1 MHQAGEGQEP
11 APRSDGRY
19 EILLQNMTE
28 GFALCE
34 AIRDNGGKLVDYWLR
49 FANAA
54 FVERSPPGGA
64 QLGKR
69 QREMRPRTS
78 AAWFA
83 ACERALAGEPVRFEF
98 EDRLTSR
105 WYEVHMMRMSDMEFG
120 QLFIDVGVRKAAER
134 RQTELFAELNHR
146 VKNNL
151 AVVAATLQMQARNS
165 SRELREALSAAA
177 DRILSIADL
186 HAALHQQNSADTVDL
201 RPYLQALGAR
211 LARSLLGG
219 RSIRLTVACAPLL
232 VSVADAVNIGLVT
245 NELVTNAAK
254 HAFADGRSGTIS
266 VALVAE
272 PGQIRLVVSDD
283 GVGTPAASRQKPG
296 LGLRLVRS
304 LVEGGGGSI
313 AFSAGKGGSR
323 IEAVKPL
330 EGERSLTGTTAR
342 QQPLL

>member
-1 MHQAGEGQEP
+1 MPQAGEDPEP
-11 APRSDGRY
+11 APRSDSRY
-19 EILLQNMTE
+19 ETLLQNMTE

-34 AIRDNGGKLVDYWLR
+34 AIRDDRGKVVDYWLR

-54 FVERSPPGGA
+54 YVQRAPPGGA
-64 QLGKR
+64 QIGKR
-69 QREMRPRTS
+69 QREIRPRTG
-78 AAWFA
+78 APWFA

-98 EDRLTSR
+98 EDRITGR
-105 WYEVHMMRMSDMEFG
+105 WYEVHMMRMSDVEFG
-120 QLFIDVGVRKAAER
+120 QLFVDVGIRKAAER

-151 AVVAATLQMQARNS
+151 AVVAAALQLQARS
-165 SRELREALSAAA
+165 SPAQLREALSSAA

-186 HAALHQQNSADTVDL
+186 HAALHQQNSADTLDL

-211 LARSLLGG
+211 LAKSLLAG
-219 RSIRLTVACAPLL
+219 RAVQLTVACAPVP

-254 HAFADGRSGTIS
+254 HAFPDGRSGTIS

-272 PGQIRLVVSDD
+272 PGQIRLTVSDD
-283 GVGTPAASRQKPG
+283 GVGASPASRRKPG

-304 LVEGGGGSI
+304 LVEGVGGSI
-313 AFSAGKGGSR
+313 AFGAGVGSR
-323 IEAVKPL
+323 IEVVKPL
-330 EGERSLTGTTAR
+330 EGERGLTGTTSR

>member
-1 MHQAGEGQEP
+1 MPQAGEGP
-11 APRSDGRY
+11 DPTPRSDGRY
-19 EILLQNMTE
+19 ETLLQNMTE

-34 AIRDNGGKLVDYWLR
+34 AMRDNRGRVVDYWLR

-64 QLGKR
+64 QIGKR

-83 ACERALAGEPVRFEF
+83 ACERALAGEPVRFEC
-98 EDRLTSR
+98 EDRATGR
-105 WYEVHMMRMSDMEFG
+105 WYEVHMMRMSDVEFG
-120 QLFIDVGVRKAAER
+120 QLFVDVGVRKAAEQ
-134 RQTELFAELNHR
+134 RQAELFAELNHR

-151 AVVAATLQMQARNS
+151 AVVAAALQLQARD
-165 SRELREALSAAA
+165 SRSELREGLSAAA
-177 DRILSIADL
+177 DRILSVADL

-211 LARSLLGG
+211 LAKTLLAG
-219 RSIRLTVACAPLL
+219 RAIRLTVACAPLP

-254 HAFADGRSGTIS
+254 HAFSGGRSGTIS

-272 PGQIRLVVSDD
+272 PGQIRLTVSDD
-283 GVGTPAASRQKPG
+283 GVGAPAAAREKPG

-304 LVEGGGGSI
+304 LVEGVGGSI
-313 AFSAGKGGSR
+313 AFKEGKGSR
-323 IEAVKPL
+323 IEVVKPL
-330 EGERSLTGTTAR
+330 EGDRSLTGTTSR